1 MAADTPTGGAPPYN
15 GANHTAPGAKVLPVM
30 ASPNQQLEHASQ
42 PGGAPVSKAGAKIV
56 YRDLPIVTIATQWTV
71 QRVRGALASNMTG
84 NFYAPAMLCD
94 EILGDDRVQATM
106 GSRVAGLL
114 SRETLFEPANDSR
127 AAKECML
134 AFQDCWQDLGS
145 YSTQGWLHAYG
156 VMMGWS
162 SAQLVWDT
170 TGPVWRPSLRPWHP
184 IYTYYHWTLRRYI
197 ALSQDGQIAIEPGN
211 GKWVLHAPWGDY
223 RAWVF
228 GALRAVAE
236 PWLGRH
242 FAYRDWMRY
251 SEVHGIPI
259 KLASAPASADPIQR
273 AAFEQSL
280 LNIPSETTVLLSKGL
295 EGQGSDYNLDLLEA
309 TDTAWE
315 SFPGLID
322 RSDMSIVLAILF
334 QNLTTEVTGGS
345 FKATQAHM
353 DVKQQGAE
361 RDDTAFTTTYRQ
373 ITRPFSA
380 FNFGDP
386 ELAPIVRRDMKSSAV
401 HKENAT
407 MLSLL
412 GQFVTSM
419 RTAGFRQKKV
429 RAFIKDL
436 SGGLDIGPY
445 EMVDPVQVEAK
456 LAGATGTADEKAEPE
471 GGGDNSGD
479 DMPES
484 APKDDDKPAKKPP
497 AKPGKMPPTPK
508 TPKTPTMPP
517 ADKDDK

>member
-1 MAADTPTGGAPPYN
+1 MQEHAFAPPGN
-15 GANHTAPGAKVLPVM
+15 PLLP
-30 ASPNQQLEHASQ
+30 Q
-42 PGGAPVSKAGAKIV
+42 PGVQMI
-56 YRDLPIVTIATQWTV
+56 YRDLPIVSIATQWTV
-71 QRVRGALASNMTG
+71 DMVREALRANLTG

-114 SRETLFEPANDSR
+114 SRETIIEPANGSR
-127 AAKECML
+127 AAKESCE
-134 AFQDCWQDLGS
+134 AFQECWPDLGS

-162 SAQLVWDT
+162 SAQIVWDT
-170 TGPVWRPSLRPWHP
+170 TGPMWRPQLRPWHP
-184 IYTYYHWTLRRYI
+184 IYTYYHWTLRRFI

-228 GALRAVAE
+228 GALRAVAQA
-236 PWLGRH
+236 WLGRH

-259 KLASAPASADPIQR
+259 KLASAPASADAVQR
-273 AAFEQSL
+273 SQFVASL
-280 LNIPSETTVLLSKGL
+280 TNIPSETTVLLNKGL
-295 EGQGSDYNLDLLEA
+295 EGQGSDYNLELLEA

-373 ITRPFSA
+373 ITRPFAA

-386 ELAPIVRRDMKSSAV
+386 ALAPTVRRDMKSDTV
-401 HKENAT
+401 HKDNAA
-407 MLSLL
+407 LAALL
-412 GQFVTSM
+412 GQTLTSL
-419 RTAGFRQKKV
+419 RTAGIRLKKP
-429 RAFIKDL
+429 RAFAKSFDI
-436 SGGLDIGPY
+436 DIGPY
-445 EMVDPVQVEAK
+445 EQVDPTQVAAK
-456 LAGATGTADEKAEPE
+456 VAGATGDDSDAYKEAPDGDAATEP
-471 GGGDNSGD
+471 SK
-479 DMPES
+479 PKK
-484 APKDDDKPAKKPP
+484 APKMP
-497 AKPGKMPPTPK
+497 KMPASPK
-508 TPKTPTMPP
+508 TPASPGGGG
-517 ADKDDK
+517 